1 MRSSASAVSHRRV
14 RLKEGFASAATA
26 MAALCWAVNAIGADT
41 PHKAFTPDAVINP
54 SAFYP
59 EGPQL
64 IDEGLLVAEM
74 PRHRIVLIANNG
86 ERKTVWQADGCGPT
100 SIKRI
105 PSGGYWVLCH
115 LGAYVAKLSP
125 SFQTVQTFT
134 QTTSGR
140 RITWPNDASLDAAGN
155 IYLSSSGLFS
165 LQAPAEG
172 RVVFIDVATGVAS
185 DIASGIRYSN
195 GVLVQEKLKRV
206 LVSEHLNRHVLAFPL
221 LDKGKLGPSTIFFD
235 FRNAPQVPGAY
246 EQSGPDGIA
255 QFADGDIAV
264 ADYGNG
270 RILLLSGAGRYLTQ
284 IPLKYRFVTNLA
296 IVKDQRTIFVTMT
309 RDNSSQE
316 LDGIVQAF
324 KVTSAKE

>member
-1 MRSSASAVSHRRV
+1 MRRSSPASVVPRKRAWIETTVSAMMA
-14 RLKEGFASAATA
+14 LAFASSSAGAAD
-26 MAALCWAVNAIGADT
+26 N
-41 PHKAFTPDAVINP
+41 PHKTFTPDAVINP
-54 SAFYP
+54 TAYYP

-74 PRHRIVLIANNG
+74 ARDRVVLIANSG
-86 ERKTVWQADGCGPT
+86 ERKTVWQEQGCGAT
-100 SIKRI
+100 SVKRI

-125 SFQTVQTFT
+125 TFQTLQRFT

-140 RITWPNDASLDAAGN
+140 KITWPNDGSVDSTGN

-172 RVVFIDVATGVAS
+172 RVVFIDVASGVAS

-195 GVLVQEKLKRV
+195 GVLLQEKAKRL
-206 LVSEHLNRHVLAFPL
+206 LVSEHLNRRILAFPL
-221 LDKGKLGPSTIFFD
+221 LEKGKLGPSTVFFD
-235 FRNAPQVPGAY
+235 FRSAPQVPDPY
-246 EQSGPDGIA
+246 DQSGPDGIEA
-255 QFADGDIAV
+255 FDDGDILV
-264 ADYGNG
+264 PDYGNG
-270 RILLLSGAGRYLTQ
+270 RILLTSPNGRFLTQ
-284 IPLKYRFVTNLA
+284 IPVKYRFVTDLA
-296 IVKDQRTIFVTMT
+296 ISRDQRTIFVTMT

>member
-1 MRSSASAVSHRRV
+1 MRS
-14 RLKEGFASAATA
+14 FAARAIIAWKHSLFEI
-26 MAALCWAVNAIGADT
+26 AALATMAIAFACSSVEAADN
-41 PHKAFTPDAVINP
+41 PHKAFTPGAVINP
-54 SAFYP
+54 TAYYP

-74 PRHRIVLIANNG
+74 ARDRVVLIANSG
-86 ERKTVWQADGCGPT
+86 ERKTVWQEQGCGAT
-100 SIKRI
+100 SVKRI

-125 SFQTVQTFT
+125 TFQTLQRFT

-140 RITWPNDASLDAAGN
+140 RITWPNDGSVDSAGN

-172 RVVFIDVATGVAS
+172 RVVFIDVASGVAS
-185 DIASGIRYSN
+185 EIASGIRYSN
-195 GVLVQEKLKRV
+195 GVLLQEKLKRL
-206 LVSEHLNRHVLAFPL
+206 LVSEHLNRRILSFPIA
-221 LDKGKLGPSTIFFD
+221 DKGKLGPSTVFFD
-235 FRNAPQVPGAY
+235 FRSAPPVSDAY
-246 EQSGPDGIA
+246 DQSGPDGIEA
-255 QFADGDIAV
+255 FDDGDILV
-264 ADYGNG
+264 PDYGNG
-270 RILLLSGAGRYLTQ
+270 RILLISPNGRFLTQ
-284 IPLKYRFVTNLA
+284 IPVKYRFVTDLA
-296 IVKDQRTIFVTMT
+296 ISRDQRTIFVTMT

>member
-1 MRSSASAVSHRRV
+1 VV
-14 RLKEGFASAATA
+14 SAA
-26 MAALCWAVNAIGADT
+26 MSIVVCWSIEASADT
-41 PHKAFTPDAVINP
+41 PHKEFTADVLVNP
-54 SAFYP
+54 NAYYP

-74 PRHRIVLIANNG
+74 PRHRIVLIANSG

-115 LGAYVAKLSP
+115 LAGYVAKLNP
-125 SFQTVQTFT
+125 TFQTVQTFRET
-134 QTTSGR
+134 MSGK
-140 RITWPNDASLDAAGN
+140 RISWPNDASVDSSGN
-155 IYLSSSGLFS
+155 LYLSSSGLFS
-165 LQAPAEG
+165 LDAPAEG
-172 RVVFIDVATGVAS
+172 RVVFIDLATGAAS

-195 GVLVQEKLKRV
+195 GVLLQEQIKRL
-206 LVSEHLNRHVLAFPL
+206 LVSEHLNRRMLAFPL

-235 FRNAPQVPGAY
+235 FKNAPAVPDAY

-255 QFADGDIAV
+255 AFADGDIAV

-270 RILLLSGAGRYLTQ
+270 RILLLSSSGKFLTQ

-296 IVKDQRTIFVTMT
+296 VARDQRTIFVTMT
-309 RDNSSQE
+309 RDNSSGE
-316 LDGIVQAF
+316 LDGVVQAF
-324 KVTSAKE
+324 KVTPGKE

>member
-1 MRSSASAVSHRRV
+1 MRSSASAVSHRKV
-14 RLKEGFASAATA
+14 LLKEGFASAATA
-26 MAALCWAVNAIGADT
+26 IAALCWAVNAFGADT

-64 IDEGLLVAEM
+64 IDDGLLVAEM
-74 PRHRIVLIANNG
+74 PRHRIVLIANSG

-100 SIKRI
+100 SVKRI

-115 LGAYVAKLSP
+115 LAGYVAKLSP
-125 SFQTVQTFT
+125 TFQTVQTFA

-140 RITWPNDASLDAAGN
+140 RISWPNDASVDSSGN
-155 IYLSSSGLFS
+155 LYLSSSGLFS

-172 RVVFIDVATGVAS
+172 RVVFIDVATGTAS

-195 GVLVQEKLKRV
+195 GVRVQERQKRV
-206 LVSEHLNRHVLAFPL
+206 LVSEHLNRRMLAFPL
-221 LDKGKLGPSTIFFD
+221 LDKGKHGPSTIFFD
-235 FRNAPQVPGAY
+235 FKNAPAVPDAY

-255 QFADGDIAV
+255 AFADGDIAV

-270 RILLLSGAGRYLTQ
+270 RILLLSSSGRFLTQ
-284 IPLKYRFVTNLA
+284 ILLKYRFVTNLA
-296 IVKDQRTIFVTMT
+296 IARNQRAIFVTMT
-309 RDNSSQE
+309 RDNSS
-316 LDGIVQAF
+316 
-324 KVTSAKE
+324 

>member
-1 MRSSASAVSHRRV
+1 MHSSVIRALIVAAMWCAVDAR
-14 RLKEGFASAATA
+14 
-26 MAALCWAVNAIGADT
+26 ADA
-41 PHKAFTPDAVINP
+41 PHKEFTPDVVVNP
-54 SAFYP
+54 NAYYP

-74 PRHRIVLIANNG
+74 PRHRIVLLANSG
-86 ERKTVWQADGCGPT
+86 ERKTVWHADGCGPT

-115 LGAYVAKLSP
+115 LAGYVVRLSP
-125 SFQTVQTFT
+125 TFQTLQTFA

-140 RITWPNDASLDAAGN
+140 RISWPNDASVDSAGN
-155 IYLSSSGLFS
+155 LYLSSSGLFS

-172 RVVFIDVATGVAS
+172 RVVFIDVGTGTAS

-195 GVLVQEKLKRV
+195 GVLVQERQKRV
-206 LVSEHLNRHVLAFPL
+206 LVSEHLNRRMLAFPL

-235 FRNAPQVPGAY
+235 FKSAPTAPDAY

-255 QFADGDIAV
+255 AFADGDIAV

-270 RILLLSGAGRYLTQ
+270 RILLLSGNGKYLTQ

-296 IVKDQRTIFVTMT
+296 IARDQRTIFVTMT
-309 RDNSSQE
+309 RDNSSPE
-316 LDGIVQAF
+316 MDGVVQAF
-324 KVTSAKE
+324 KVTAGKE

>member
-1 MRSSASAVSHRRV
+1 MRSSVNVVSHRKV
-14 RLKEGFASAATA
+14 LLKKVFVSGAAA
-26 MAALCWAVNAIGADT
+26 IAALSCAINAFGADT
-41 PHKAFTPDAVINP
+41 PHKTFTPDAVINP

-74 PRHRIVLIANNG
+74 ARDRIVLIANGG
-86 ERKTVWQADGCGPT
+86 ERKTVWQAEGCGPT

-115 LGAYVAKLSP
+115 LGAYVAKLSGA
-125 SFQTVQTFT
+125 FQTAQTFK

-140 RITWPNDASLDAAGN
+140 RITWPNDASVDAAGN
-155 IYLSSSGLFS
+155 VYLSSSGLFS
-165 LQAPAEG
+165 SQAPAEG
-172 RVVFIDVATGVAS
+172 RVVFIDLATGVAS

-195 GVLVQEKLKRV
+195 GVLLQEKLKRL
-206 LVSEHLNRHVLAFPL
+206 LVSEHLNRRILAFPL
-221 LDKGKLGPSTIFFD
+221 LDKGKLGPSTVFFD
-235 FRNAPQVPGAY
+235 FRNAPPVPDAY
-246 EQSGPDGIA
+246 DQSGPDGIEA
-255 QFADGDIAV
+255 FDDGDILV
-264 ADYGNG
+264 PDYGNG
-270 RILLLSGAGRYLTQ
+270 RILLVSPTGRFQAQ
-284 IPLKYRFVTNLA
+284 IPVKYRFVTDLA
-296 IVKDQRTIFVTMT
+296 IARDQRTIFVTMT

>member
-1 MRSSASAVSHRRV
+1 MRSSVVRALIVVAVSCAAD
-14 RLKEGFASAATA
+14 AS
-26 MAALCWAVNAIGADT
+26 ADT
-41 PHKAFTPDAVINP
+41 PHKEFTPDVLVNP
-54 SAFYP
+54 NAYYP

-74 PRHRIVLIANNG
+74 PRHRIVFIANSG

-100 SIKRI
+100 SVKRI

-115 LGAYVAKLSP
+115 LAGYVAKLSP
-125 SFQTVQTFT
+125 TFQTMQTFP

-140 RITWPNDASLDAAGN
+140 RISWPNDASVDAAGN
-155 IYLSSSGLFS
+155 LYLSSSGLFS

-172 RVVFIDVATGVAS
+172 RVVFIDAATGTAS

-195 GVLVQEKLKRV
+195 GVLVQERLKRV
-206 LVSEHLNRHVLAFPL
+206 LVSEHLNRRMLVFPL
-221 LDKGKLGPSTIFFD
+221 LDKGKLGPSTTFFD
-235 FRNAPQVPGAY
+235 FKNAPAVADAY

-255 QFADGDIAV
+255 AFADGDIAV

-270 RILLLSGAGRYLTQ
+270 RILLLSSGGRFLTQ

-296 IVKDQRTIFVTMT
+296 IARDQRAIFVTMT
-309 RDNSSQE
+309 RDNSSPD
-316 LDGIVQAF
+316 LDGVVQAF
-324 KVTSAKE
+324 KVTSGKE

>member
-1 MRSSASAVSHRRV
+1 MHSSVVRALIVVVAMGCAADAS
-14 RLKEGFASAATA
+14 
-26 MAALCWAVNAIGADT
+26 ADT
-41 PHKAFTPDAVINP
+41 PHKEFTPDVVVNP
-54 SAFYP
+54 NAYYP

-74 PRHRIVLIANNG
+74 PRHRIVLIGKGG

-100 SIKRI
+100 SVKQI
-105 PSGGYWVLCH
+105 PGGGYWVLCH
-115 LGAYVAKLSP
+115 LAGYVAKLSP
-125 SFQTVQTFT
+125 TFQTVQTFQ

-140 RITWPNDASLDAAGN
+140 RISWPNDASVDSSGN
-155 IYLSSSGLFS
+155 LYLSSSGLFS

-172 RVVFIDVATGVAS
+172 RVVFIDVATGTAS

-195 GVLVQEKLKRV
+195 GVLVQERQKRV
-206 LVSEHLNRHVLAFPL
+206 LVSEHLNRRMLAFPL

-235 FRNAPQVPGAY
+235 FKSAPAAPDAY

-255 QFADGDIAV
+255 AFADGDIAV

-270 RILLLSGAGRYLTQ
+270 RILLLSGGGKFLTQ

-296 IVKDQRTIFVTMT
+296 IARDQRTIFVTMT
-309 RDNSSQE
+309 RDNSSPE
-316 LDGIVQAF
+316 LDGVVQAF
-324 KVTSAKE
+324 KVTSGKE